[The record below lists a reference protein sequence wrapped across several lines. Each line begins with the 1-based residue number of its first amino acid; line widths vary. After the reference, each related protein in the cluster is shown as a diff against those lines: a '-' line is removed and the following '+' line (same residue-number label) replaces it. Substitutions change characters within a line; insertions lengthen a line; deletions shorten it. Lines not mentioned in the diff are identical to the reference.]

1 MLSVGKGGSMYKYP
15 DLKKMYKYIRTHTKL
30 TYLTTLK
37 KMLNI
42 LTWKSQEFKFNKNKS
57 NVISTI
63 SS

>member
-30 TYLTTLK
+30 TYLTTQK

-42 LTWKSQEFKFNKNKS
+42 LT
-57 NVISTI
+57 
-63 SS
+63 